1 MLLAVFTKNKQ
12 KDKWLLYSVVEN
24 MEKAKKHS
32 QEALTLAKKMG
43 YNQPEAIVQG
53 YSSVYDIPKMLD
65 KPKPEKLLW
74 N

>member
-24 MEKAKKHS
+24 MEKAKLHS
-32 QEALTLAKKMG
+32 NEAMALAKKMG
-43 YNQPEAIVQG
+43 YDKPEAIVQG
-53 YSSVYDIPKMLD
+53 YQSVYDIPKMLN
-65 KPKPEKLLW
+65 KPKPEKLCL